1 MQTNC
6 ILGAPINSSMR
17 ITVYAGD
24 SNFNFKV
31 QLFPFLELSDVII
44 TYRYLLYV
52 TNDATHH
59 GPMYQHH

>member
-1 MQTNC
+1 
-6 ILGAPINSSMR
+6 MR

-44 TYRYLLYV
+44 TYLYLLYV